1 MTDGRDEPAELLRRA
16 GLEVVEER
24 ETGALPPPRVA
35 WRSVA
40 AYDAVPTVSVRDDR
54 PDRVAQLNAQWHR
67 LAVAHGVLG
76 GRGDGDG
83 EFLVHVGGSRSG
95 AQAWT
100 RVRLTERW
108 DLAGVLGD
116 CPGRPEFITL
126 SPNGTALLGATC
138 EEYDVRLIAVD
149 RFAERWEQA
158 AIAAA
163 RETPQEREAAWAM
176 LSWRIRPPERVRQA
190 WADGLALNEAAP
202 EDVLRRL
209 LGRSAALFRR
219 RKLPPAIV
227 DAAVAH
233 PDWRVRGRLAEAQ
246 PDLTA
251 EQWAGLVLDEPD
263 PERRYAL
270 AALAADRRAEL
281 TGTGYRRLAGDP
293 DPRVRAEAAHFPGLP
308 ARLLSTLATDPDPR
322 VRESACPYAW
332 PHLDAPTRREL
343 LADPDDGVRTA
354 ALLRHHE
361 DHPIPRSVFA
371 GLGPRVQAAARCLL
385 DPELAEHL
393 SHHGDPAL
401 RRALASNPHLAEH
414 GDETPGTNCG
424 QTPDA
429 DRDQTLNADC
439 DQTSAALAPGLPR
452 VLATLADDPDDQV
465 RLAVSV
471 RPELTEEQRAS
482 IRTDIDPHQARHA
495 LPWVA
500 ALHDDPD
507 AMRRCAASSHLLVRS
522 SVARARHLPPD
533 VVTRLAHDEDH
544 VVRLFLAESCDDAPA
559 DLLLEVWRW
568 WTGSFSHPGRPRNH
582 PNFSRRGLLRYAGDP
597 VPRMRQ
603 LALDDPESTAALV
616 ESFSRDGAAEVR
628 LRAAVDPRLSAA
640 SAVRLLDDPHERVR
654 QAAAECPQLPARVLI
669 RLLQNPE
676 TAHHAARNPALP
688 VPVMHHLLDPA
699 TEARRRDS
707 SQRAD

>member
-1 MTDGRDEPAELLRRA
+1 MTDGREEPAELLRRA
-16 GLEVVEER
+16 GLEVVEGR
-24 ETGALPPPRVA
+24 DTGALPPPRVA

-40 AYDAVPTVSVRDDR
+40 AYDAVPTVAVRDDR
-54 PDRVAQLNAQWHR
+54 PDPVAELNAQWHR

-76 GRGDGDG
+76 EHGDG
-83 EFLVHVGGSRSG
+83 EFLVHVGGSRAG
-95 AQAWT
+95 TKAWT

-116 CPGRPEFITL
+116 RPGRPEFVTL
-126 SPNGTALLGATC
+126 SPNGAALLGATC
-138 EEYDVRLIAVD
+138 EEYDVWLIAVD
-149 RFAERWEQA
+149 RFAERWEEA
-158 AIAAA
+158 AGTAA
-163 RETPQEREAAWAM
+163 RETPQEREATWEA
-176 LSWRIRPPERVRQA
+176 LSWRIRPSEGVRRA
-190 WADGLALNEAAP
+190 WADGLALNGAAP

-209 LGRSAALFRR
+209 LGRSATLFRR
-219 RKLPPAIV
+219 RDLPPAVV

-233 PDWRVRGRLAEAQ
+233 PDRRVRGRLAEAQ
-246 PDLTA
+246 PDMTA

-263 PERRYAL
+263 PEHRYAL
-270 AALAADRRAEL
+270 AALAADRCAEL

-293 DPRVRAEAAHFPGLP
+293 DPCVRAEAAHFPGLP
-308 ARLLSTLATDPDPR
+308 VQLLTTLATDPDPR
-322 VRESACPYAW
+322 VRASACPYAW

-361 DHPIPRSVFA
+361 DHPMPPSVFA
-371 GLGPRVQAAARCLL
+371 TLGPRVQAAARCLPT
-385 DPELAEHL
+385 PELAEDL

-414 GDETPGTNCG
+414 RDETPDTNG
-424 QTPDA
+424 DQTPDTNG
-429 DRDQTLNADC
+429 DQTPDTDC
-439 DQTSAALAPGLPR
+439 DGTPEALAPGLPA
-452 VLATLADDPDDQV
+452 VLAALADDPDDQV

-482 IRTDIDPHQARHA
+482 IRTDIDPRQARHV

-533 VVTRLAHDEDH
+533 VVARLAHDEDH

-582 PNFSRRGLLRYAGDP
+582 RNFPRRDLLRYAGDP
-597 VPRMRQ
+597 LPRMRQ
-603 LALDDPESTAALV
+603 LALDDPESTPALV

-654 QAAAECPQLPARVLI
+654 RAAAEHPQLPARVLI

-676 TAHHAARNPALP
+676 TAPHAARNPALP
-688 VPVMHHLLDPA
+688 VPVMHRLLDPA
-699 TEARRRDS
+699 TGTGAGGDALS
-707 SQRAD
+707 PG